1 MGLARFRTPL
11 AGLTGACLVVILTAC
26 GSVPTHHDGT
36 SWQPGDTTRS
46 GEATLPDHLDTF
58 LNEQPAGATVM
69 LERSPWGR
77 DVHVMA
83 HAPYHAASGR
93 TCRSL
98 SVETGQGSEPAL
110 VCQTGNGH
118 WEAVRVLSHMGRAMP
133 RQPAAL
139 PDHGPVRDI
148 TP

>member
-1 MGLARFRTPL
+1 MGPAHFRTPL
-11 AGLTGACLVVILTAC
+11 AGLAGACLVVILTAC
-26 GSVPTHHDGT
+26 GSVPTQHDNG
-36 SWQPGDTTRS
+36 SWQPGDARS
-46 GEATLPDHLDTF
+46 GEPTLPERLDTF

-69 LERSPWGR
+69 LEHSPWGR

-98 SVETGQGSEPAL
+98 SVETRRGTEPAL
-110 VCQTGNGH
+110 VCQAGNGH
-118 WEAVRVLSHMGRAMP
+118 WEEVRVLSHMGRAMP
-133 RQPAAL
+133 LQPAAL
-139 PDHGPVRDI
+139 SDHGPVRDI